1 MSENENLTPT
11 GQQSS
16 SDFGIEY
23 ATLSSTRTNLKI
35 DVSSVLVEVLMYEH
49 IDKPFVTGFVTLINN
64 DRVLTNFDIQGAE
77 IFEFSFKRHS
87 SNSSDLTAVNKK
99 FIVQR
104 IEKSVKTNEFTEV
117 MTLKLVDCDAF
128 YSGLQNV
135 SKCYDGQPQEI
146 ISKILESYLGR
157 GAIDTS
163 AEEQVQDA
171 MKVIVP
177 NMTPLA
183 ACQWIKNRS
192 TTKDGYPFFL
202 YKAAITDKYYFVDL
216 KTMLETNVV
225 NDTMPFTDMQ
235 ASGGSL
241 TKARQ
246 LVIRNL
252 DQDSRDD
259 MYAMIDKGTIGSRQ
273 KYYDIS
279 QGDFKVVDFNIH
291 NDIMSNLKELN
302 KRQYKSLVDAGQ
314 EYNDVPVSSY
324 RSREFSYVTQGKAY
338 NNKKGYDEA
347 ITEGEHRRKIKS
359 YAYKHLMQKAV
370 MHIQVDADEFIHGD
384 GDYTVGKNI
393 KVLIRAKS
401 EDENQTK
408 IDIKKSGDYLI
419 MAANYNLAISKSN
432 RATVNLLITKI
443 ADYVSDDFTPIGTS

>member
-23 ATLSSTRTNLKI
+23 ATLSSTRTNLKV

-49 IDKPFVTGFVTLINN
+49 IDKPFVTGSVTLINN

-77 IFEFSFKRHS
+77 IFEFSFKRHTGV
-87 SNSSDLTAVNKK
+87 SNNLTAIAKK

-104 IEKSVKTNEFTEV
+104 IDKAVKTNEFTEV
-117 MTLKLVDCDAF
+117 MTLRLIDCEAF

-135 SKCYDGQPQEI
+135 TKCYDGQPQEI
-146 ISKILESYLGR
+146 ITNILDSYLKR
-157 GAIDTS
+157 PSIQSS
-163 AEEQVQDA
+163 AEEQVQDS

-192 TTKDGYPFFL
+192 TTKDGYPFFF
-202 YKAAITDKYYFVDL
+202 YKAAITDRYFFVDL
-216 KTMLETNVV
+216 KTMLETDVI

-246 LVIRNL
+246 LVIRNM

-273 KYYDIS
+273 KYYDITK
-279 QGDFKVVDFNIH
+279 GDFKVVDFNIH
-291 NDIMSNLKELN
+291 NDIMENLKDLN

-314 EYNDVPVSSY
+314 EYNEIPVSSY
-324 RSREFSYVTQGKAY
+324 RSREFSYVSQGKSY

-347 ITEGEHRRKIKS
+347 LTEGEHRRKIKS
-359 YAYKHLMQKAV
+359 YAYKHLMQKVV
-370 MHIQVDADEFIHGD
+370 MNIQVDADEFIQGD
-384 GDYTVGKNI
+384 DDYTVGKNI

-419 MAANYNLAISKSN
+419 MAANYNLAISQSN

-443 ADYVSDDFTPIGTS
+443 ADYVSDDFSPIGTS